1 MVKVALRPIR
11 EEEAIIPVEK
21 EIRKFPT
28 GPIAV
33 IPVGA
38 CCAKFCK
45 AINHEIDTIAKAIEI
60 RQDELRYIQPGY
72 DRIAGRKKV
81 LILTDKISALKDFRF
96 DMKRK
101 NVCECIKEA
110 PKKD

>member
-1 MVKVALRPIR
+1 MPLQPIR

-21 EIRKFPT
+21 EMRKLPT
-28 GPIAV
+28 GPIAM
-33 IPVGA
+33 IPKGP

-45 AINHEIDTIAKAIEI
+45 AINTEIDTIAKAIEI

-101 NVCECIKEA
+101 NVCECIKES
-110 PKKD
+110 PERE

>member
-1 MVKVALRPIR
+1 MVLKSVP
-11 EEEAIIPVEK
+11 EEEAIVHIEK
-21 EIRKFPT
+21 ELKRPPT

-33 IPVGA
+33 IPTEA

-45 AINHEIDTIAKAIEI
+45 SINNEIDTIAKAIEI
-60 RQDELRYIQPGY
+60 RQDELRYIQPGF

-96 DMKRK
+96 DVKQK
-101 NVCECIKEA
+101 NICRCIKES
-110 PKKD
+110 PKRD